1 MIGEIVKISMLGI
14 VGVLIAIQFKIQK
27 PEYSIYIGMGIALL
41 IFWYAL
47 QAVATVLERLQG
59 LEQYLGSAKT
69 YLKLLLKVVGIS
81 YLCEFSASIC
91 KDAGFSTVA
100 EQIEVLGKLSVLL
113 AGLPVLFAVV
123 EQLQQLW

>member
-1 MIGEIVKISMLGI
+1 M
-14 VGVLIAIQFKIQK
+14 
-27 PEYSIYIGMGIALL
+27 
-41 IFWYAL
+41 
-47 QAVATVLERLQG
+47 
-59 LEQYLGSAKT
+59 EQYLGSAKT